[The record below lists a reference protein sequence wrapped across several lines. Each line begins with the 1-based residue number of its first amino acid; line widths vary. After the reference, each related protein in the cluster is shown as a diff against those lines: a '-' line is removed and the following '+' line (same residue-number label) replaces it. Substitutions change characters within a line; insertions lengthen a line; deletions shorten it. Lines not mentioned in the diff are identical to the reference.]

1 MLNLEKAM
9 TKAKEI
15 QLLVDELQ
23 DIIDEIPPFSSNGK
37 RKALDEYF
45 WMIEEYRVSLFAQE
59 LKTPYP
65 VSRKKLDDKL
75 RVIKRIY

>member
-1 MLNLEKAM
+1 M

-15 QLLVDELQ
+15 QLLVDEIQ
-23 DIIDEIPPFSSNGK
+23 DIIDGIPPFSSKVK

-75 RVIKRIY
+75 REIKRIY

>member
-23 DIIDEIPPFSSNGK
+23 DIIDELPPFSSKVK
-37 RKALDEYF
+37 REALDQYF

-75 RVIKRIY
+75 REIKRIY